1 MRQSVKVIVKGRVQG
16 VGFRWF
22 TREKAR
28 NLGLT
33 GYVRNLPNG
42 NVEIRAEGEQQDIN
56 DLIHLLRQ
64 GPSWSQVT
72 DLEID
77 EVQSQ
82 GKYDDFNVAM

>member
-42 NVEIRAEGEQQDIN
+42 NVEIWAEGEQQDIN

>member
-1 MRQSVKVIVKGRVQG
+1 MEQAVKVVVKGRVQG

-28 NLGLT
+28 DLGLA
-33 GYVRNLPNG
+33 GYVRNLSDG
-42 NVEIRAEGEQQDIN
+42 NVEVCAEGGQQEIN
-56 DLIHLLRQ
+56 ELISMLRQ

-77 EVQSQ
+77 DAPVL
-82 GKYDDFNVAM
+82 GKYEDFNVR